1 MQQALNSCRVPSVLH
16 SGEDLFASQEAREME
31 ILLSAIAE
39 PGNLRK
45 IKLALLTNI
54 IGLSETDVQD
64 IDNRSTKNPSTIES
78 WQTAFR
84 YYFQL
89 WQQFSFIRMFWAFM
103 QKTRVRAR
111 LLGHEDGE
119 RSLTNIL
126 HLAELLHH
134 TAEEKKLS
142 VTGLLSYLRERSAS
156 PQTPDTEHQL
166 RLESD
171 ADRVRIVTIH
181 KAKGLEYPIVFCPFA
196 WEGTR
201 LAGKKECLFHQ
212 RQNSEKTVEL
222 IFDAG
227 SPDLDKH
234 LKIALQEEL
243 AEKLRLLYV
252 SLTRAVHRCYFAWGA
267 FKGAETSAPAYLFH
281 QSPTTV
287 LDKSALAPD
296 EQLSDLL
303 RDTACRFKNLTDEKI
318 IAELEELT
326 DQSGGAI
333 KLSIMDEYTEQTRY
347 QQIDTEDI
355 LQYRK
360 FTGTINSDWRIASF
374 SSLTSKRQTFSIS
387 DSLPDRD
394 IDPQIP
400 AYDIPVSGEEGP
412 ESTIFTFPHGAR
424 PGTFFHD
431 LLEHLNFN
439 SADKGLQKELIEDKL
454 SQYGY
459 ELDWYAAIANMLD
472 NLLNVDLHSKIPGLK
487 LSKIQK
493 NKRLNELEFYFP
505 LSTISSTSIIKIF
518 TKDTSRPIPDSKEI
532 PGQLGR
538 LTFSPVKGFMKGFID
553 MVFEFEGKY
562 YLLDWKSNYL
572 GKRTADYQQTKL
584 DETMRSRYYFLQYHI
599 YCLAFHQY
607 LQNRLPGYL
616 YDNHFGGMFYIFL
629 RGVDRHR
636 GPDYGIFYDL
646 PDSSLIT
653 RLSTNLLAVKS

>member
-1 MQQALNSCRVPSVLH
+1 
-16 SGEDLFASQEAREME
+16 ME

-54 IGLSETDVQD
+54 IGLSEAEVKDT
-64 IDNRSTKNPSTIES
+64 DNRSAKNPSTIEA

-89 WQQFSFIRMFWAFM
+89 WQQFSFIRMFWAFI
-103 QKTRVRAR
+103 QKNRVRAR

-142 VTGLLSYLRERSAS
+142 VTGLLSYLRERLTS

-201 LAGKKECLFHQ
+201 LSGKKECLFHQ

-243 AEKLRLLYV
+243 AENLRLLYV
-252 SLTRAVHRCYFAWGA
+252 SLTRAVHRCYLAWGA
-267 FKGAETSAPAYLFH
+267 FNGAESSAPAYLFH
-281 QSPTTV
+281 QPPMKAS
-287 LDKSALAPD
+287 D
-296 EQLSDLL
+296 EQLNSLMQ
-303 RDTACRFKNLTDEKI
+303 DTASRFKNLADEEI
-318 IAELEELT
+318 IEELEEFA

-333 KLSIMDEYTEQTRY
+333 KLSIMDECPEQTIY
-347 QQIDTEDI
+347 QQTDTENI

-387 DSLPDRD
+387 DALPDRD
-394 IDPQIP
+394 TDPQIP
-400 AYDIPVSGEEGP
+400 AYEMPVSGEEDA
-412 ESTIFTFPHGAR
+412 ERTIFTFPHGAR

-454 SQYGY
+454 MQYGY
-459 ELDWYAAIANMLD
+459 ELDWYPAIANMLD
-472 NLLNVDLHSKIPGLK
+472 NLLSVDLHSKIPELK

-493 NKRLNELEFYFP
+493 NNRLNELEFYFP

-518 TKDTSRPIPDSKEI
+518 AKDKSPPIPDSKEI

-553 MVFEFEGKY
+553 MVFEFKGKY

-572 GKRTADYQQTKL
+572 GKRTEDYHQTKL
-584 DETMRSRYYFLQYHI
+584 DEAMRSRYYFLQYHI
-599 YCLAFHQY
+599 YCLALHQY

-616 YDNHFGGMFYIFL
+616 YDRHFGGMFYIFL
-629 RGVDRHR
+629 RGVDLHR
-636 GPDYGIFYDL
+636 GPGYGIFYDL